1 MMLKDPSSL
10 VDIHNHLVPA
20 VDDGAKD
27 MVAVLNSIERFGQVG
42 IRRIV
47 TTPHI
52 QASLTLDPV
61 HYEKRLSTV
70 TEAFDKA
77 AAAVRADF
85 PEVEYLRGHEVLVD
99 IPEPDLSDARI
110 RMAGTSFVLLEWP
123 RMNIPPGTTRVLRWI
138 REQGY
143 RPIVAHPE
151 RYTGMVN
158 QPAMAAQWREAGAYL
173 QVNYG
178 SLVGRYGAEAQVV
191 AFRLLEAGFVDYM
204 ASDFHGHSSLKLYKK
219 EAWAAMEERDGVESL
234 ERLCRTNPS
243 RLLSDLEPIPVPAIG
258 PAAGL
263 FNRLRDMIR
272 RVPV

>member
-1 MMLKDPSSL
+1 MMIKDPASL

-27 MVAVLNSIERFGQVG
+27 MVAVLNSIDRFSQVG
-42 IRRIV
+42 IRRLV

-52 QASLTLDPV
+52 QASLTLDPIQ
-61 HYEKRLSTV
+61 YEKRLATV
-70 TEAFDKA
+70 TEAFDRA
-77 AAAVRADF
+77 AAAVQSDF

-99 IPEPDLSDARI
+99 IPEPDFTDSRI

-123 RMNIPPGTTRVLRWI
+123 RMHIPPGTTRVLRWI
-138 REQGY
+138 RQQGY
-143 RPIVAHPE
+143 RPIIAHPE
-151 RYTGMVN
+151 RYVGMVR
-158 QPAMAAQWREAGAYL
+158 QPDMAARWREAGAYL

-178 SLVGRYGAEAQVV
+178 SVVGRYGTEAQVV
-191 AFRLLEAGFVDYM
+191 ALRLLEAGFVDYM
-204 ASDFHGHSSLKLYKK
+204 ASDFHGHSSMKLYKK
-219 EAWAAMEERDGVESL
+219 EAWAAMDERDGAESL
-234 ERLCRTNPS
+234 ESLCRTNPS
-243 RLLSDLEPIPVPAIG
+243 RLLSDLEPVPVPAIG